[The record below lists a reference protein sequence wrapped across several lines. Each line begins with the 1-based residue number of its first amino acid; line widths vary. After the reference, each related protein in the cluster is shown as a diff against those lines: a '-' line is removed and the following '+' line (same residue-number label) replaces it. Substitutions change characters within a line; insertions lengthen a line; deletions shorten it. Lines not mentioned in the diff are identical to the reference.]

1 VIFDRPGYF
10 WDGRGL
16 FRALMVKEE
25 RRERERG
32 GGGEKSAP
40 LLWMWSNCGIIARLK
55 EVSYEATIY
64 SE

>member
-32 GGGEKSAP
+32 GGREIGSPSLDVE
-40 LLWMWSNCGIIARLK
+40 
-55 EVSYEATIY
+55 
-64 SE
+64 

>member
-32 GGGEKSAP
+32 GGERNRLPFSGCGVTAE
-40 LLWMWSNCGIIARLK
+40 LLR
-55 EVSYEATIY
+55 V
-64 SE
+64 

>member
-25 RRERERG
+25 EREREG
-32 GGGEKSAP
+32 GGREIGSPSLDVE
-40 LLWMWSNCGIIARLK
+40 
-55 EVSYEATIY
+55 
-64 SE
+64 